1 MTQEIL
7 KTGTTT
13 VAIKCKNG
21 IVLAADKRATAG
33 NIIANSNIVKTYPIT
48 DKIGMTV
55 AGSVSDVQLITKY
68 IKAQLKLKKLQSR
81 REVSVKEA
89 VNLLSGIVY
98 SNIRSLSTMPG
109 ITHFLIGG
117 RDDEGFHIY
126 DLYPDGSIA
135 EEETFISS
143 GSGSPMVYGVLEIN
157 YKKEITVKEAKELVT
172 TAIRAAVKRDS
183 ASGDGIDI
191 LTINESEM
199 KTETATI

>member
-13 VAIKCKNG
+13 VAIKCKDG

-33 NIIANSNIVKTYPIT
+33 NIIASSNILKTYPIT

-68 IKAQLKLKKLQSR
+68 IKAQLKLKKLQTR
-81 REVSVKEA
+81 RDISVKEA

-98 SNIRSLSTMPG
+98 SNIRSMSTMPG

-117 RDDEGFHIY
+117 KDKEGFHIY
-126 DLYPDGSIA
+126 DLYPDGSIG
-135 EEETFISS
+135 EEEKFISS
-143 GSGSPMVYGVLEIN
+143 GSGSPMVYGVLETN
-157 YKKEITVKEAKELVT
+157 YKKEIKIKDAKELVIK
-172 TAIRAAVKRDS
+172 AIKAAMKRDS

-191 LTINESEM
+191 LTITDSEI
-199 KTETATI
+199 KTEAISI

>member
-13 VAIKCKNG
+13 VAVKCKDG

-68 IKAQLKLKKLQSR
+68 IKAQLKLKKLQTR

-109 ITHFLIGG
+109 ITHFLVGG
-117 RDDEGFHIY
+117 MDEEGFHIY

-143 GSGSPMVYGVLEIN
+143 GSGSPMVYGVLETN
-157 YKKEITVKEAKELVT
+157 YKKEITVKEAKDLVT
-172 TAIRAAVKRDS
+172 TAIKAAMKRDS
-183 ASGDGIDI
+183 ASGDGIDV
-191 LTINESEM
+191 LTITDSEI
-199 KTETATI
+199 KTEAATI

>member
-13 VAIKCKNG
+13 VAIKCKDG

-33 NIIANSNIVKTYPIT
+33 NIIASSNILKTYPIT

-68 IKAQLKLKKLQSR
+68 IKAQLKLKKLQTR
-81 REVSVKEA
+81 RDISVKEA

-117 RDDEGFHIY
+117 KDKEGFHIY
-126 DLYPDGSIA
+126 DLYPDGSIG
-135 EEETFISS
+135 EEEKFISS
-143 GSGSPMVYGVLEIN
+143 GSGSPMVYGVLETN
-157 YKKEITVKEAKELVT
+157 YKKEIKIKDAKELVIK
-172 TAIRAAVKRDS
+172 AIKAAMKRDS

-191 LTINESEM
+191 LTITDSEI
-199 KTETATI
+199 KTEAISI